1 MTHWKGEIS
10 MKLKKTEN
18 RVSYLYIL
26 LLIIEIVAFFCL
38 LVVHAKEERVEHS
51 NVETSGVDS
60 SEKTYKEETV
70 RVSGAENLPMVEPIG
85 AVAEYD
91 TKPGPFK
98 IDKDATAEYVSIE
111 QPEPTIQPDDTS
123 RWASITQKEKRKRSN
138 RKKEYIHLSESEITI
153 FASLIFFEGGAES
166 VESQRAI
173 ASVVLN
179 RMKMD
184 NLSLRQVVFAKNQ
197 FEPAYLIGNKH
208 IDDKYMKKSK
218 KIVRYV
224 CKNGPTI
231 PPYVTYF
238 RADYYHNWAGM
249 VPYKKI
255 DQTYFSYEQS
265 YYNRYIKQKKSTT

>member
-1 MTHWKGEIS
+1 MIHLKGEIS
-10 MKLKKTEN
+10 MKLKKIEN
-18 RVSYLYIL
+18 HVSYLYIL
-26 LLIIEIVAFFCL
+26 LLIIEIVAFSWL
-38 LVVHAKEERVEHS
+38 LVVHAKEGRVEQS
-51 NVETSGVDS
+51 NAEQSSVDS
-60 SEKTYKEETV
+60 LEKQAKEKTVKV
-70 RVSGAENLPMVEPIG
+70 FGVENLPMIEPIG
-85 AVAEYD
+85 DVAEYD
-91 TKPGPFK
+91 TDPGPFK
-98 IDKDATAEYVSIE
+98 VEEDATAEYVSIK

-123 RWASITQKEKRKRSN
+123 RWASITQKEKRKRN
-138 RKKEYIHLSESEITI
+138 NKKNEYIHLSESEITI

-173 ASVVLN
+173 ASVVIN

-218 KIVRYV
+218 KIVQYV

-238 RADYYHNWAGM
+238 RADYYHNWSGM

-265 YYNRYIKQKKSTT
+265 YYNRYIKQKKSNT